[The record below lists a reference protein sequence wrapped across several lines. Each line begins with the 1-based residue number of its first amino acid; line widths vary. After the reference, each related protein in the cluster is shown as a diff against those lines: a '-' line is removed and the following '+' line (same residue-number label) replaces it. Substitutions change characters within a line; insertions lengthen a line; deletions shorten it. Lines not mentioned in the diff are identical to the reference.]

1 MKHPFFFFLVCTSC
15 ATSPTV
21 TEKMGFHDPLY
32 QVKHPLHSS
41 LGISLE
47 LLKDKEGEDFFLV
60 REKGVFSSANVELQ
74 EGDRFITLT
83 GHLLEGGQKIHL
95 DPIEFH
101 KWFEGHTIKEAH
113 LLIDHNLHLFIEI
126 EPWIE
131 QYKKL
136 EKKLKG

>member
-1 MKHPFFFFLVCTSC
+1 MKIPLLFLLLCTSC

-21 TEKMGFHDPLY
+21 SEKMGFHNPLFRLH
-32 QVKHPLHSS
+32 HPLHSS

-47 LLKDKEGEDFFLV
+47 LLKDSEGEDFFLV
-60 REKGVFSSANVELQ
+60 REKGTFSSNKVEIQ
-74 EGDRFITLT
+74 DGDHFITLT
-83 GHLLEGGQKIHL
+83 GHLLDGGQKIHL

-101 KWFEGHTIKEAH
+101 KWFETHSLKEIH

-136 EKKLKG
+136 NKKLKR